1 MISLNTSKEK
11 QYWNKFLKT
20 GHIEDYIL
28 YKAISKR
35 ENKNETNSKKQWG
48 NNKNQG
54 L

>member
-1 MISLNTSKEK
+1 MNTSKEK

-35 ENKNETNSKKQWG
+35 ENNNETDSKKLWS
-48 NNKNQG
+48 NNKG
-54 L
+54 KRL